1 MVDLDKMLELLEEK
15 RQLLLAFEAVTQVML
30 TCQEEQLG
38 EQLKGRQRL
47 LERLREL
54 ETELAELCSR
64 AGEDGALARAAAQA
78 KAEPSA
84 LPEELGPVYRAAME
98 AQAVLSRLPE
108 SEVQA
113 IMRLRLEQ
121 ERILEQIKSTNQGSA
136 AKAARFYSVGAGQGG
151 SSRLGHA

>member
-47 LERLREL
+47 LERLQEL

-84 LPEELGPVYRAAME
+84 LPE
-98 AQAVLSRLPE
+98 
-108 SEVQA
+108 
-113 IMRLRLEQ
+113 
-121 ERILEQIKSTNQGSA
+121 QIKSTNQGSA

>member
-15 RQLLLAFEAVTQVML
+15 RQLLLAFEAVTQGML
-30 TCQEEQLG
+30 TCPE

>member
-47 LERLREL
+47 LERLQEL

-78 KAEPSA
+78 KAEPSG
-84 LPEELGPVYRAAME
+84 LPGGDGVPGSSQPSSGKRGPGHYAPA
-98 AQAVLSRLPE
+98 P
-108 SEVQA
+108 
-113 IMRLRLEQ
+113 
-121 ERILEQIKSTNQGSA
+121 
-136 AKAARFYSVGAGQGG
+136 GAGADFG
-151 SSRLGHA
+151 AD

>member
-47 LERLREL
+47 LERLQEL

-84 LPEELGPVYRAAME
+84 LPEELGPVTGRRWRPRQFSAVFRKARSRPLCACAWSRSGFWSRLRAPTRAAPPRPPGFIRWAPGKE
-98 AQAVLSRLPE
+98 GAAV
-108 SEVQA
+108 
-113 IMRLRLEQ
+113 
-121 ERILEQIKSTNQGSA
+121 
-136 AKAARFYSVGAGQGG
+136 
-151 SSRLGHA
+151 